1 MGVEGPGGRGR
12 LTEKNDKW
20 ELARQHE
27 RGSERT
33 CDFSKLKI
41 VSMVLVGSKL
51 SIIRFPE
58 G

>member
-20 ELARQHE
+20 ELARQNE
-27 RGSERT
+27 WGSERT